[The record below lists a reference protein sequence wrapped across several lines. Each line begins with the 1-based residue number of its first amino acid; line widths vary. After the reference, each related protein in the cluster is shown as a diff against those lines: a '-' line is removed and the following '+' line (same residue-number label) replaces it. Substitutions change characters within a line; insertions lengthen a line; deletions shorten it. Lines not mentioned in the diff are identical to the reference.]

1 MFHLRG
7 SQTPIGVDP
16 DSVDSSIAQTLLVA
30 SLDQDGHSMSLRVL
44 VVTSAMAALVSL
56 PDLASAIQSDAGLA
70 RPTVTTRSGTVIGD
84 WADSVAEISRFRGI
98 PYAAAPTGERRWRAP
113 APVNRW
119 NNPRVAMSFGAACPQ
134 DDALLGQLFG
144 ARVAATNEDCLFLNV
159 WSPAR
164 LGARTRR
171 GASLPVMV
179 FIHGGGNMMGSAETY
194 DGVALARQGVVVV
207 TINYRLGALG
217 FLAHRALSA
226 ESPRHVS
233 GNYGLL
239 DQIEA
244 LRWIRRNANVFGGD
258 SARVTVFGESAG
270 AYDIA
275 TLLATPLARG
285 LFARAIM
292 QSAVGLRSHP
302 LRESPG
308 DTTTSAEAIGA
319 RVASSLGLE
328 GSQATASQLR
338 ALPADRLVQILP
350 RSSPLT
356 AEVAWPVVD
365 GWLLDAP
372 LLKRL
377 GAGAGAAVPVI
388 AGMNS
393 DEATV
398 LRRDVP
404 ATTVDG
410 YRARLAREVPDV
422 PFNELWERYP
432 VDTAP
437 RIMRQFQRAMGD
449 AMIAHAHF
457 VAASRARADKAPTWL
472 YDFSRVSDGPF
483 GKTLG
488 AFHAA
493 ELPFVFG
500 APPLASQRV
509 WEHSADDTTLAR
521 VMSAYWVNFAKTGN
535 PNGPAVPRWE
545 SYGKSGNY
553 QSIGHR
559 IGAGSDTLPR
569 RIAPFVAALERRASG
584 TPTRGESPFASP
596 VRPAEL
602 DSIVHAHFD
611 GKGIVGLTVGV
622 MQRGTVIFAKAYGMA
637 SLETNTPVTTTTMF
651 PIGSVTKQFTCS
663 AVLLLAED
671 KKLAMSDKV
680 AKYFPKLTRAS
691 DITLLDLGN
700 HVSGYRDYYP
710 LDYVDREMLK
720 DVTADQIM
728 AEYATMP
735 LDFEPGTRWSY
746 SNTGFTVLGAVAEK
760 VTGEPFG
767 ALLQKRIFT
776 PLGMTHSSYDPP
788 TNGAAIATGYRSWAL
803 GYPTP
808 AQPEGKGWTGAA
820 GAIWSTPTDLLAWDL
835 ALVTG
840 KAISPASY
848 KTLTTARR
856 LKDGRSTAYGC
867 GDGVGETGAAITLSH
882 GGAVSG
888 SVTQNTVLPASRSA
902 VVLLANS
909 ETGLGAL
916 NNALIAKLL
925 PQTDLPKVAGLPALE
940 AVKMYLS
947 QLEKGAVD
955 RSTLSD
961 DFSAHLTPALERA
974 AASQLAALGGIA
986 NVQVVGLR
994 ERGGMEVAILR
1005 MMVGKATVAGSMYR
1019 TPDGK
1024 IQQVLITRQ

>member
-1 MFHLRG
+1 MTR
-7 SQTPIGVDP
+7 
-16 DSVDSSIAQTLLVA
+16 
-30 SLDQDGHSMSLRVL
+30 RVL
-44 VVTSAMAALVSL
+44 VLTAALAVLGSLPHLVSAMQIGV
-56 PDLASAIQSDAGLA
+56 GTA

-84 WADSVAEISRFRGI
+84 WADSVAAISRFRGI

-113 APVNRW
+113 GPVDHW
-119 NNPRVAMSFGAACPQ
+119 NDPRNATSFGAACPQ

-144 ARVAATNEDCLFLNV
+144 ARVAATSEDCLFLNV

-164 LGARTRR
+164 LSAGTRS

-194 DGVALARQGVVVV
+194 DGVALARQGVIVI

-217 FLAHRALSA
+217 FLAHPALSA

-233 GNYGLL
+233 GNYALL

-244 LRWIRRNANVFGGD
+244 LRWIRHNAIAFGGD

-292 QSAVGLRSHP
+292 ESAVGLTSHP
-302 LRESPG
+302 LRGSPG
-308 DTTTSAEAIGA
+308 DTTTSAEAVGA
-319 RVASSLGLE
+319 RVASTLGLD
-328 GSQATASQLR
+328 GSHATALELR
-338 ALPADRLVQILP
+338 ALPADRLVKILP

-365 GWLLDAP
+365 SWLLDAP

-377 GAGAGAAVPVI
+377 GAGAGAGVPIIV
-388 AGMNS
+388 GMNS

-410 YRARLAREVPDV
+410 YRTRLAREAPDV
-422 PFNELWERYP
+422 PFDELWARYP

-437 RIMRQFQRAMGD
+437 RIVPQFQRAMGD

-457 VAASRARADKAPTWL
+457 IAASRSRASKASTWL
-472 YDFSRVSDGPF
+472 YDFSRVSDGPV
-483 GKTLG
+483 GITIG

-500 APPLASQRV
+500 SVPLASQRV
-509 WEHSADDTTLAR
+509 WERSADDTTLAR
-521 VMSAYWVNFAKTGN
+521 VMSGYWVNFAKTGN

-545 SYGKSGNY
+545 SYGTTGNY
-553 QSIGHR
+553 QTIGHR

-584 TPTRGESPFASP
+584 TSTRGESPSVPP
-596 VRPAEL
+596 VKAAEL
-602 DSIVHAHFD
+602 DSIVRAHFD

-622 MQRGTVIFAKAYGMA
+622 MQNGRVVFAKGYGLA
-637 SLETNTPVTTTTMF
+637 SVEKNTPVTTRTMF
-651 PIGSVTKQFTCS
+651 PVGSVTKQFTCS

-671 KKLAMSDKV
+671 KLLAMSDKV

-691 DITLLDLGN
+691 DISLLDLGN

-710 LDYVDREMLK
+710 LDYVDREMLR

-760 VTGEPFG
+760 VSGVPFG
-767 ALLQKRIFT
+767 SLLSKRIFT
-776 PLGMTHSSYDPP
+776 PLGMTNSSYDPP

-803 GYPTP
+803 NAPTP

-820 GAIWSTPTDLLAWDL
+820 GAIWSTPTDLMAWDL
-835 ALVTG
+835 ALVSG

-856 LKDGRSTAYGC
+856 LKDGRSTSYGC
-867 GDGVGETGAAITLSH
+867 GDGVSDSGPAIMLSH

-909 ETGLGAL
+909 ETGLGEL
-916 NNALIAKLL
+916 SNALVAKLL
-925 PQTDLPKVAGLPALE
+925 PQTDLPKIGGLPALD
-940 AVKMYLS
+940 AAKAYLN
-947 QLEKGAVD
+947 QLERGTVD
-955 RSTLSD
+955 RSTLSE
-961 DFSAHLTPALERA
+961 DFSAHLTPALERTA
-974 AASQLAALGGIA
+974 AAQLTKLGGISS
-986 NVQVVGLR
+986 VQVLGLR
-994 ERGGMEVAILR
+994 ERGGMEVVILR
-1005 MMVGKATVAGSMYR
+1005 LMVGKTPVTGSMYR

>member
-1 MFHLRG
+1 
-7 SQTPIGVDP
+7 
-16 DSVDSSIAQTLLVA
+16 
-30 SLDQDGHSMSLRVL
+30 MSRRVL
-44 VVTSAMAALVSL
+44 VMTAAFAALGSRPSPASAMQVSIG
-56 PDLASAIQSDAGLA
+56 AA
-70 RPTVTTRSGTVIGD
+70 RPTVTTRSGIVIGD
-84 WADSVAEISRFRGI
+84 WADSVAAISRFRGI
-98 PYAAAPTGERRWRAP
+98 PYAAAPTGERRWRAT
-113 APVNRW
+113 APVYHW
-119 NNPRVAMSFGAACPQ
+119 KAPREATSFGAACPQ

-144 ARVAATNEDCLFLNV
+144 ARVASTSEDCLFLNV

-164 LGARTRR
+164 LGPGTRR

-194 DGVALARQGVVVV
+194 DGVALARQGVIVI

-217 FLAHRALSA
+217 FLAHPALSA

-244 LRWIRRNANVFGGD
+244 LRWIRRNANAFGGD

-292 QSAVGLRSHP
+292 ESAVGLTSHP
-302 LRESPG
+302 LRGKSG
-308 DTTTSAEAIGA
+308 DTTSTAEAIGA
-319 RVASSLGLE
+319 RVASSLGLD
-328 GSQATASQLR
+328 GSQGTASELR
-338 ALPADRLVQILP
+338 ALPADRFVKLLP
-350 RSSPLT
+350 PSSPLT

-377 GAGAGAAVPVI
+377 GAGAGATVPAIV
-388 AGMNS
+388 GMNS

-398 LRRDVP
+398 LRREVP
-404 ATTVDG
+404 ATTIDG

-422 PFNELWERYP
+422 PFDELWARYS

-437 RIMRQFQRAMGD
+437 RLMPQFQRAMGD

-457 VAASRARADKAPTWL
+457 VAAARSRSGKAPTWL
-472 YDFSRVSDGPF
+472 YDFSRVSDGPV

-500 APPLASQRV
+500 AVPLASQRV
-509 WEHSADDTTLAR
+509 WERSADDTTLAR
-521 VMSAYWVNFAKTGN
+521 VMSGYWVNFAKTGN

-545 SYGKSGNY
+545 SYGTSGSY

-559 IGAGSDTLPR
+559 IGAGSDTLTR

-584 TPTRGESPFASP
+584 KSTRGETPSASP

-622 MQRGTVIFAKAYGMA
+622 MQNGRVVFAQGYGLA
-637 SLETNTPVTTTTMF
+637 SIDKNTAVTPATMF
-651 PIGSVTKQFTCS
+651 PVGSVTKQFTCS

-720 DVTADQIM
+720 DVTADQII

-760 VTGEPFG
+760 VTGAPFG
-767 ALLQKRIFT
+767 ALLQKRMFT
-776 PLGMTHSSYDPP
+776 PLGMAHTSYDPP
-788 TNGAAIATGYRSWAL
+788 TNGAAIATGYRSWTL
-803 GYPTP
+803 GDPTP
-808 AQPEGKGWTGAA
+808 AQPEGKGWGGAA
-820 GAIWSTPTDLLAWDL
+820 GAIWSTPTDLMAWDL

-840 KAISPASY
+840 KAISSASY

-856 LKDGRSTAYGC
+856 LKDGRSTSYGC
-867 GDGVGETGAAITLSH
+867 GDGVGDTGPAIMLSH

-916 NNALIAKLL
+916 NDALVAKLL

-940 AVKMYLS
+940 AVKIYLS

-955 RSTLSD
+955 RATLSD

-974 AASQLAALGGIA
+974 AAAQLTALGGISK
-986 NVQVVGLR
+986 VQVLGLR

-1005 MMVGKATVAGSMYR
+1005 MMVGKVPVDGSMYR

-1024 IQQVLITRQ
+1024 IQQVLITRR